1 MKDFKDLLALL
12 ESWSKGY
19 ISPSAQMV
27 MVDAMQALIEQ
38 DREIKSLRERMF
50 ELEGQLIQARMET
63 SLEKKA
69 PRKVRSKASKDA

>member
-1 MKDFKDLLALL
+1 
-12 ESWSKGY
+12 
-19 ISPSAQMV
+19 